1 MPAKWE
7 RNWAMF
13 IHFAQL
19 LNMLFPF
26 AGLIAVIILWQ
37 IKKEESAYVDHHGKI
52 VLNWMLS
59 YFIYGLIAFFLVY
72 VGIGIVLLFLL
83 KIAIFILAIVGA
95 VKAND
100 GLLWTY
106 PLSITFFKP

>member
-7 RNWAMF
+7 RNWAMY

-26 AGLIAVIILWQ
+26 AGLVAVIIMWQ
-37 IKKEESAYVDHHGKI
+37 IKKEESSYVDRHGKI

-59 YFIYGLIAFFLVY
+59 YFLYGIVCLLLVY
-72 VGIGIVLLFLL
+72 VGVGIVLLLLL
-83 KIAIFILAIVGA
+83 KIAIFILAIVGG

-100 GLLWTY
+100 GIVWEY
-106 PLSITFFKP
+106 PLSIRFFK

>member
-7 RNWAMF
+7 RNWAMY

-26 AGLIAVIILWQ
+26 AGLVAVIVMWQ
-37 IKKEESAYVDHHGKI
+37 IKKEESSYIDKHGKI

-59 YFIYGLIAFFLVY
+59 YFLYGIVCLLLVY
-72 VGIGIVLLFLL
+72 VGVGIVLLLLL
-83 KIAIFILAIVGA
+83 KIAIFILAIVGG

-100 GLLWTY
+100 GIVWEY
-106 PLSITFFKP
+106 PLSIHFFK

>member
-7 RNWAMF
+7 RNWAMY

-26 AGLIAVIILWQ
+26 AGLVAVIIMWQ
-37 IKKEESAYVDHHGKI
+37 IKKEESSYVDRHGKI

-59 YFIYGLIAFFLVY
+59 YFLYGIVCLLLVY
-72 VGIGIVLLFLL
+72 IGVGIVLLLLL
-83 KIAIFILAIVGA
+83 KIAIFILAIVGG

-100 GLLWTY
+100 GIVWEY
-106 PLSITFFKP
+106 PLSIRFFK